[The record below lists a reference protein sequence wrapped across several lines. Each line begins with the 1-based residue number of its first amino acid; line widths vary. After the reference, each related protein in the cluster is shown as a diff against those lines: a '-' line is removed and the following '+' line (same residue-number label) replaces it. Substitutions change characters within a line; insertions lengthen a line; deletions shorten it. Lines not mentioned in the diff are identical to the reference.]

1 MTGSTSEQWTAD
13 LYTTQCV
20 MKEMEL
26 DYLENKIENVVRL
39 GRDNSGNNMRP
50 LKVSFK
56 SNIDR
61 ETAVR
66 NAYKLKNSDEFRN
79 IGVSRDYI
87 MQDRIEARENYIRNK
102 QQNNG
107 TPPNAGTPEPLEA
120 APVSIGEN
128 GNDQVHPQR
137 SGEDAGS

>member
-1 MTGSTSEQWTAD
+1 
-13 LYTTQCV
+13 

-26 DYLENKIENVVRL
+26 DYLENNIETVVRL
-39 GRDNSGNNMRP
+39 GRDNSGNTMRP

-66 NAYKLKNSDEFRN
+66 NAYKLKNSEEFRN

-120 APVSIGEN
+120 APTSIEAN
-128 GNDQVHPQR
+128 GDDQVHPQR
-137 SGEDAGS
+137 SGEDTGS